1 MYYLIMCDRNK
12 VIKTYNKTKYLVAH
26 SMPGTKIS
34 NKVNKIIRQNNNN
47 NRRRTVRKE
56 KGGERRRR
64 RINNKAQPFSTRC
77 SWSDWVDRGGN

>member
-1 MYYLIMCDRNK
+1 MCDRNK

-47 NRRRTVRKE
+47 NNRRRSTVRRE
-56 KGGERRRR
+56 KGEEGEELTIRHS
-64 RINNKAQPFSTRC
+64 PFPQGAPGQT
-77 SWSDWVDRGGN
+77 W